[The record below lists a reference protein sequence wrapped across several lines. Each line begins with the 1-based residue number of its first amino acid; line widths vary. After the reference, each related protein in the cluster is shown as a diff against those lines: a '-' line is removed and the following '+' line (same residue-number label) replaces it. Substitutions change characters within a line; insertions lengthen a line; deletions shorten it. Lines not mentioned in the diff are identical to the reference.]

1 MEIKWLKKA
10 LINLDQE
17 AEYIATENPET
28 ARLVVQQI
36 RDAIMLLADNPSL
49 GRPGRITGTRE
60 LVVNKTRN
68 LVPYRVRGEKVEILR
83 IFHTSRKLPKSWWP

>member
-36 RDAIMLLADNPSL
+36 RDAIALLADNPS
-49 GRPGRITGTRE
+49 
-60 LVVNKTRN
+60 
-68 LVPYRVRGEKVEILR
+68 
-83 IFHTSRKLPKSWWP
+83 